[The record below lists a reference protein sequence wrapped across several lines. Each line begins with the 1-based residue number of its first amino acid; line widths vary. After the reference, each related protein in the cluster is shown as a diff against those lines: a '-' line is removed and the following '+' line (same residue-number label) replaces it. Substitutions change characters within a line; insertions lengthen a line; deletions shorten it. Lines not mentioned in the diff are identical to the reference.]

1 MVMGRTRVEKD
12 FLLFSSRKGSLR
24 AEEDNREALDGP
36 PWTQQGRMC
45 GTSQGQLGNAEQ
57 AKLKININY

>member
-1 MVMGRTRVEKD
+1 MEMGRTWVEKD

-24 AEEDNREALDGP
+24 AGEDTREDGL

-45 GTSQGQLGNAEQ
+45 GTSQAQLGSTEQ